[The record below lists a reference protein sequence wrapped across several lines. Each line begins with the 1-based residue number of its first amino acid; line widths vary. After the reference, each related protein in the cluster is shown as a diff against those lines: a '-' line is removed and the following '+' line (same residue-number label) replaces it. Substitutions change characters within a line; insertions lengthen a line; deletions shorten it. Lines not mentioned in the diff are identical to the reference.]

1 MNIKYLSAIGLVC
14 FCSMS
19 HAQSSNFS
27 YSTGIDYSSGKYGQ
41 AEDTNITYIPFTT
54 KYEKDKLTLKL
65 TVPYLR
71 IDGPGGVTPDSRV
84 VVNGNTTNVRTVQSG
99 LGDVVLGASYNVLE
113 LANQKL
119 YVDIGGKIKFPTAS
133 ETKGLGTGK
142 TDYSVSTDVYK
153 TIGQSTVYGTIG
165 YKVLGDPTGVN
176 LNNVFFGST
185 GLIYK
190 LDAKNSLGA
199 GVDLRER
206 TSANSTAL
214 REYSVF
220 YSHKINNNYKV
231 QTYLVTGDTT
241 SSVDLGGGVTLG
253 ISW

>member
-1 MNIKYLSAIGLVC
+1 MNKNLLLALGLLINSGAVV
-14 FCSMS
+14 
-19 HAQSSNFS
+19 ADQGTYS

-41 AEDTNITYIPFTT
+41 AEDTNITYIPLTG

-71 IDGPGGVTPDSRV
+71 IDGPGGVTPDSRI
-84 VVNGNTTNVRTVQSG
+84 VVNGNTNNTRTVQSG
-99 LGDVVLGASYNVLE
+99 LGDVVLGATYSVLE
-113 LANQKL
+113 LAEQKV
-119 YVDIGGKIKFPTAS
+119 YVDVGGKIKFPTAS
-133 ETKGLGTGK
+133 ESKGLGTGK
-142 TDYSVSTDVYK
+142 TDYAVSTDVYK
-153 TIGQSTVYGTIG
+153 SIGQTTLYGTVG
-165 YKVLGDPTGVN
+165 YKVLGDPAGVN

-190 LDAKNSLGA
+190 VDAKNSLGIGMDA
-199 GVDLRER
+199 RER

-220 YSHKINNNYKV
+220 YSHKFNQNYKL
-231 QTYLVTGDTT
+231 QTYLVVGDTT
-241 SSVDLGGGVTLG
+241 SSVDLGGGATLG